1 MTAFEDRENAVKIAI
16 TVSLCVAGVVFLT
29 ASVVLAAGDI
39 ASGKKLARK
48 CTTCHTLNKGGR
60 NRLGPNLFGIFG
72 SSAASVKGYKY
83 SKAMVSS
90 GIVWDEAAFTEFLA
104 NPRRFVRGT
113 KMAFSGVKNAKR
125 RADLLAYF
133 RSLTD
138 AAPDQKSRGN
148 AAKGKIAAVKQCQVC
163 HSFEKGGKTIYGPNL
178 FGVFGR
184 RAGAVKDYVYSYAL
198 SKSGL
203 TWNTANIIEFL
214 ANPERF
220 IKGTKARF
228 PGVRSAKMRVD
239 IAAYLKTLK

>member
-1 MTAFEDRENAVKIAI
+1 MKFANTI
-16 TVSLCVAGVVFLT
+16 SLCVAGVVFIS
-29 ASVVLAAGDI
+29 ASGALAAGDI
-39 ASGKKLARK
+39 ANGKKIARK
-48 CTTCHTLNKGGR
+48 CTTCHTLKKGGK

-90 GIVWDEAAFTEFLA
+90 GIIWDEAAFTEFLA
-104 NPRRFVRGT
+104 NPRKFVKGT
-113 KMAFSGVKNAKR
+113 KMGFSGVKNAKK
-125 RADLLAYF
+125 RADLVAYF
-133 RSLTD
+133 RSLADVAT
-138 AAPDQKSRGN
+138 DQKDQGN
-148 AAKGKIAAVKQCQVC
+148 AAKGKIAAVKQCQIC

-184 RAGAVKDYVYSYAL
+184 RAGAVKEYVYSYAL
-198 SKSGL
+198 LKSGV

-228 PGVRSAKMRVD
+228 PGVRSAKQRVD
-239 IAAYLKTLK
+239 IVAYLKTLK